1 MRGAFKRSTAL
12 KRCTRAHSE
21 VCTRT
26 LHHPRASAESVAR
39 STNSNAA
46 ACSLSTP
53 RGAGLSPCT
62 ERHSAGHAK
71 QRAAGPR
78 WPEEPLAQLSW
89 ASPRTAGAV
98 ASRHLRPGMSVGR
111 PSLSVKMLP
120 HVCRAAARRFSTSGF
135 SSQRRGSGH
144 HTPVVAVP
152 VCDYWQCMVVRRSFR
167 PGGVPKQSRHPALLD
182 LGALLLRQHRG
193 ALPAGGSEKHAIAKM
208 TPAPALA
215 PKF

>member
-1 MRGAFKRSTAL
+1 MWEAFKRSTAL

-26 LHHPRASAESVAR
+26 LHDPRASCRVAVAR
-39 STNSNAA
+39 TQ
-46 ACSLSTP
+46 TP
-53 RGAGLSPCT
+53 PAFRFRRHVARGAGLSPCT

-135 SSQRRGSGH
+135 SAERVGPPHACGRRCLCATTGS
-144 HTPVVAVP
+144 A
-152 VCDYWQCMVVRRSFR
+152 WLRRSLR
-167 PGGVPKQSRHPALLD
+167 PGGMPKQSRHPALLA

-193 ALPAGGSEKHAIAKM
+193 APAAAVK
-208 TPAPALA
+208 
-215 PKF
+215 

>member
-1 MRGAFKRSTAL
+1 MRSAL
-12 KRCTRAHSE
+12 ERYTTG
-21 VCTRT
+21 V
-26 LHHPRASAESVAR
+26 PPASCRVR
-39 STNSNAA
+39 RTNSNAA

-120 HVCRAAARRFSTSGF
+120 YVCRAAARRFSTSGF
-135 SSQRRGSGH
+135 SAERVGPPHACGRRCLCATTGS
-144 HTPVVAVP
+144 A
-152 VCDYWQCMVVRRSFR
+152 WLRRSLR
-167 PGGVPKQSRHPALLD
+167 PGGVPKQNRHPALLD
-182 LGALLLRQHRG
+182 LGARLLRQHRG
-193 ALPAGGSEKHAIAKM
+193 APAAAVKRMRLRIGSKKTGTAGA
-208 TPAPALA
+208 
-215 PKF
+215 

>member
-1 MRGAFKRSTAL
+1 MRRAFKRSTAL

-26 LHHPRASAESVAR
+26 LHDPRASCR
-39 STNSNAA
+39 LRRTNSNAA

-135 SSQRRGSGH
+135 SAERVGPPHACGRRCLCATTGS
-144 HTPVVAVP
+144 A
-152 VCDYWQCMVVRRSFR
+152 WLRRSLR

-182 LGALLLRQHRG
+182 LWARFSSVSTGARQLRQLKG
-193 ALPAGGSEKHAIAKM
+193 CDCGLGKK
-208 TPAPALA
+208 
-215 PKF
+215 

>member
-26 LHHPRASAESVAR
+26 LHDRRASCR
-39 STNSNAA
+39 LRRTNSNAA

-71 QRAAGPR
+71 QRAAWPR

-89 ASPRTAGAV
+89 ASSPRTAGAV
-98 ASRHLRPGMSVGR
+98 ARRHLRPGMSVAR
-111 PSLSVKMLP
+111 ASPSRC
-120 HVCRAAARRFSTSGF
+120 CRTFVA
-135 SSQRRGSGH
+135 RGSAALLDKRLLSGEVRA
-144 HTPVVAVP
+144 TTRLWSQMP
-152 VCDYWQCMVVRRSFR
+152 VCDYWQCMVAQIAQVWRRA
-167 PGGVPKQSRHPALLD
+167 PKQSRHPNHPALLD

-193 ALPAGGSEKHAIAKM
+193 A
-208 TPAPALA
+208 APAA
-215 PKF
+215 ARRQ

>member
-1 MRGAFKRSTAL
+1 MRPPL
-12 KRCTRAHSE
+12 KRCTCDGCTRAHSE

-62 ERHSAGHAK
+62 ERHSAGYAK

-89 ASPRTAGAV
+89 ASPRTAGAQSQAGICETATRHV
-98 ASRHLRPGMSVGR
+98 SRSPEPLRQD
-111 PSLSVKMLP
+111 
-120 HVCRAAARRFSTSGF
+120 AAARLS
-135 SSQRRGSGH
+135 RGSAALLDKRLLSGEGRA
-144 HTPVVAVP
+144 TTRLQMPVWHATTGSA
-152 VCDYWQCMVVRRSFR
+152 WLRRSLR
-167 PGGVPKQSRHPALLD
+167 PGGVTRLSTGSPRSSPGSLPALLD
-182 LGALLLRQHRG
+182 LGALLLRQLRH
-193 ALPAGGSEKHAIAKM
+193 EV
-208 TPAPALA
+208 
-215 PKF
+215 PKK